1 MAAAA
6 AAAAAAAE
14 AADLSPL
21 FPLWSAAEAGF
32 EAKGGIGGEAL
43 AMARSRSSAKALS
56 KGEMSIIWPLV
67 EWDEVVEA
75 ELSGEVEGGCMELRL
90 FKEVANMACCSNM
103 AFERQPLQKG
113 TWEHYVAFDLGTFD
127 E

>member
-1 MAAAA
+1 MALMA
-6 AAAAAAAE
+6 
-14 AADLSPL
+14 SI
-21 FPLWSAAEAGF
+21 
-32 EAKGGIGGEAL
+32 K
-43 AMARSRSSAKALS
+43 AMERCDSMDEESDKQTREECIKNLDDATK
-56 KGEMSIIWPLV
+56 

-113 TWEHYVAFDLGTFD
+113 T
-127 E
+127 